1 MNSKDFEHHLDI
13 YGSRWERWPEHLRVD
28 AQAFLRDNEEAKRL
42 FAQVVELDEILQLT
56 RTSNAPSYLRTRI
69 LANLANSTIKSSS
82 WLDQFLTH
90 IWRPAAVALVPLFLG
105 FAVGFFDQESVDE
118 LEEEIVALSFTDF
131 EMLAGVYD
139 EP

>member
-13 YGSRWERWPEHLRVD
+13 YGSRWERWPEHLRLD
-28 AQAFLRDNEEAKRL
+28 AQRFLKDNEEAKSL
-42 FAQVVELDEILQLT
+42 YAQVIELDEILPLT
-56 RTSNAPSYLRTRI
+56 QPSDAPSYLRTRI
-69 LANLANSTIKSSS
+69 LANVARTAIHSGN
-82 WLDQFLTH
+82 WLDLFLTQL
-90 IWRPAAVALVPLFLG
+90 WRPAAVALVPLFLG

-131 EMLAGVYD
+131 EMLAGVFD

>member
-13 YGSRWERWPEHLRVD
+13 YGSRWERWPEQLRED
-28 AQAFLRDNEEAKRL
+28 ARAFLRDNEEANRL
-42 FAQVVELDEILQLT
+42 FSQAVELDEILLLT
-56 RTSNAPSYLRTRI
+56 RTSNVPTYLRTRI
-69 LANLANSTIKSSS
+69 LADLANSTIKSSS

>member
-28 AQAFLRDNEEAKRL
+28 AQVFLRDNEEAKRL
-42 FAQVVELDEILQLT
+42 YAQATELDEILPLT
-56 RTSNAPSYLRTRI
+56 QPSIAPSYLRTRI
-69 LANLANSTIKSSS
+69 LANLATSAIKSSN
-82 WLDQFLTH
+82 WLDQFLTQL
-90 IWRPAAVALVPLFLG
+90 WRPAAVALVPLVLG

-131 EMLAGVYD
+131 EVLAGVYD